1 MNSSLK
7 NRQWDFSSVYENLHL
22 QAAEDVMNGKEK
34 DRKVKGIW
42 MWLRDFLLSAAAAVV
57 GGQHHFQ
64 II

>member
-1 MNSSLK
+1 
-7 NRQWDFSSVYENLHL
+7 
-22 QAAEDVMNGKEK
+22 MNGKEK

>member
-1 MNSSLK
+1 
-7 NRQWDFSSVYENLHL
+7 
-22 QAAEDVMNGKEK
+22 MNGKEK

-42 MWLRDFLLSAAAAVV
+42 MWLRDFPLSAAAVV